1 MRLLVLLTLVCVGEG
16 QLRLPFLSSLLTS
29 RLRSAFTPTVLTPR
43 PSHHHQHRLDPP
55 RPPFHLSVP
64 PPKPQQQPPFTPS
77 PQTPSGSALAFSLSP
92 QPPPESQRPFSLSP
106 QLPSVSNLPFSLSP
120 QPPPE
125 SQRPFSLSPQLPSVS
140 NLPFSLSPQPSPE
153 SQPPFS
159 PSPQIIEA
167 PPRLFHVTAESIQ
180 HPRIVFRDESRDAV
194 SQEEQKEKEEEGNR
208 QEKQLFSLD
217 SEATT
222 STPFLISPT
231 TIKFTLDDVPRFVDP
246 RFIPLNLDG
255 KLTDDAFTLLRQS
268 PGGREGQREIVEGLT
283 TAAAAAKSEE
293 VRDNIFSS
301 STIQERPHLFILTS
315 TEKGRASVSPSTTT
329 TTTPTDGIFRTIT
342 QRGTSISGETPVV
355 PAILLG
361 KPDSNFKPSL
371 SFPFLGRSTFRP
383 QNSVTLIET
392 KAPLVTSL
400 LQADPLHHFEPNFNL
415 FTLRPATGKDLDDN
429 TPEDKSKDGVAT
441 LGPLGELHLS
451 KTPTPKA
458 IKLNEGDEEYSDSD
472 EEGEI
477 EKPTI
482 PQQLLTENQ
491 NTQEPETEKPTTTQK
506 TLNFNQDLLT
516 LLKSHFTDNQGKTKS
531 NKTDFPEGKPSWL
544 RDQVGEY
551 STARPWRLKG
561 GARYPTFFTPT
572 TISPTKPTTTT
583 QASAT
588 TTTTTT
594 PIEVSAASLVKI
606 ATTPVKTGGIS
617 FRSARTTRITD
628 RDPGGVFTTS
638 FRALAA
644 SSTTSSLKTL
654 TTTSTNTTTE
664 GPQVVLVGEVGEVT
678 HGGGRDKGGELK
690 ESSSVG
696 SFNILRGLLSPA
708 SLKHGVQSLNV
719 SAWVSGCP
727 KLYGKAELNCEIHHD
742 APAKMTVTW
751 KKKTFTEGRPEEVL
765 VSEGEVLKVNDPRLS
780 LGWTEGGH
788 YTLAIKD
795 FRPKDCGTYECE
807 ARAADSV
814 AASQL
819 LLFTCL

>member
-1 MRLLVLLTLVCVGEG
+1 MRLLMLLTLVCVGEG
-16 QLRLPFLSSLLTS
+16 QLRLPFLSSLLNS
-29 RLRSAFTPTVLTPR
+29 RLRSAFTPTVLTPG
-43 PSHHHQHRLDPP
+43 PSPHHQHRLDPP

-64 PPKPQQQPPFTPS
+64 PTKPQQQPPFTPS

-120 QPPPE
+120 QPP
-125 SQRPFSLSPQLPSVS
+125 R
-140 NLPFSLSPQPSPE
+140 E

-180 HPRIVFRDESRDAV
+180 HPRFVFRDDSRDAV
-194 SQEEQKEKEEEGNR
+194 SQEEQKEKQEEWNR

-255 KLTDDAFTLLRQS
+255 KLTNDAFTLLRQS
-268 PGGREGQREIVEGLT
+268 PGGRGEGQREIVEGLT
-283 TAAAAAKSEE
+283 TSSSAAKSGE

-315 TEKGRASVSPSTTT
+315 TEKGKAGVSPSTTS
-329 TTTPTDGIFRTIT
+329 TTTPTPIDGIFRTIT

-361 KPDSNFKPSL
+361 KPDINFKPSL

-400 LQADPLHHFEPNFNL
+400 LQADPLHHVEPNFNL
-415 FTLRPATGKDLDDN
+415 FTLRPSTNKDLDNN
-429 TPEDKSKDGVAT
+429 TPENKSKDGVAT
-441 LGPLGELHLS
+441 LGPLGERHLS

-458 IKLNEGDEEYSDSD
+458 VKLKEGDDENSD

-477 EKPTI
+477 EKTTI
-482 PQQLLTENQ
+482 PHQLLTENQ

-516 LLKSHFTDNQGKTKS
+516 FLKSHFTDDQGKTKA

-572 TISPTKPTTTT
+572 TLSPTKPTTTT
-583 QASAT
+583 QAAAT

-617 FRSARTTRITD
+617 FRSVRTPRITD

-644 SSTTSSLKTL
+644 TSTTSSLQTL

-678 HGGGRDKGGELK
+678 HGGGRDEGGELK
-690 ESSSVG
+690 GSSSVG

-708 SLKHGVQSLNV
+708 SLKHGVQSLNA

-819 LLFTCL
+819 ILFTCL